1 MTKNS
6 VTCYRAP
13 QYETQHNRP
22 PYNIHTGCDAAWA
35 TGERDLILVYGGNES
50 TGATHSITS
59 SIHGGERSASRTVG
73 RIHIGTALRTHLFGS
88 WVGVTADLAVS
99 EKRNIYLHLPRMALR
114 LFTIAGLSSPG
125 IKSNEVILLLILTP
139 NSHRLS
145 SRTFTLCRLL
155 FTGCTNF
162 LCLDSSGFILS
173 IRTLLLR

>member
-1 MTKNS
+1 M
-6 VTCYRAP
+6 
-13 QYETQHNRP
+13 
-22 PYNIHTGCDAAWA
+22 
-35 TGERDLILVYGGNES
+35 YGGNES

-73 RIHIGTALRTHLFGS
+73 RIHIGRALRTHLFGS

-162 LCLDSSGFILS
+162 LCLRFFRVHSVNSDTVTALKTMLFKRFRLWNSFSD
-173 IRTLLLR
+173 